1 MALCTIITLFGS
13 KTGMKFTDKL
23 WKNSVPIYE
32 AIVHHPFNRELAEG
46 TLSIE
51 RFVFYLQQ
59 DSLYLVDFC
68 RALSILAGVSPDP
81 GTLANFIRLTDK
93 VIEGERGMQD
103 EFFKIYGIKTPET
116 QQSPACFAYTN
127 YLIATATIRSY
138 EEAVAAVL
146 PCFWIY
152 REVGQYIFKNAVRGN
167 PYRKWI
173 DTYASEEFFA
183 SVDKAIDITDAAAQA
198 SPHLQPKM
206 EEAFEKA
213 VRLEWM
219 FWDSAY
225 RREAWPPFLS

>member
-1 MALCTIITLFGS
+1 
-13 KTGMKFTDKL
+13 MKFTDKL
-23 WKNSVPIYE
+23 WKHNEPIYN
-32 AIVHHPFNRELAEG
+32 AIINHPFNRELTEG
-46 TLSIE
+46 TLSTE

-68 RALSILAGVSPDP
+68 RALSILAGLSPDP
-81 GTLANFIRLTDK
+81 GTMTDFIRLTDK

-103 EFFKIYGIKTPET
+103 EFFKIYGIVPQTE
-116 QQSPACFAYTN
+116 QSPACLAYTN
-127 YLIATATIRSY
+127 YLLATATTRSY
-138 EEAVAAVL
+138 AEAVAAAL

-152 REVGQYIFKNAVRGN
+152 REVGKHIFNNAVRGN

-183 SVDKAIDITDAAAQA
+183 SVDKAIDLTDAAAQA
-198 SPHLQPKM
+198 SVHLQPKM
-206 EEAFEKA
+206 EEVFEKA

-225 RREAWPPFLS
+225 RREAWPPFISQGT